1 MRYFIK
7 PLAWFFLLVLAAAA
21 LAYAAAGFNE
31 KELDELAQNEMGGS
45 YLSTQYG
52 VISYSRVGAKDAPA
66 VILVHGFSTPKFVWE
81 PITPFLVAAG
91 YQVIAFDHLGR
102 GFSERPQVRYDAQL
116 YRSELAD
123 LIDGLQIK
131 KPLALVG
138 YSMGGANVVD
148 YAALYPE
155 QVKQLI
161 LIAPAGY
168 MGANKAVGLL
178 RAPVIGEWFAR
189 VFGNMYSGAAIKAAV
204 DDGFAPPNMLN
215 DFQQQASFSGYTDA
229 LLSTVRYYP
238 MGDFAHRYRS
248 IGEAGIPVSAIW
260 GTDDAVVPF
269 AGVASMA
276 RDVPQ
281 LKVHKIEGGKHNMT
295 YVKPQEVAREMLLAL
310 EKYKKLP

>member
-123 LIDGLQIK
+123 LIDGLQI
-131 KPLALVG
+131 
-138 YSMGGANVVD
+138 
-148 YAALYPE
+148 
-155 QVKQLI
+155 
-161 LIAPAGY
+161 
-168 MGANKAVGLL
+168 
-178 RAPVIGEWFAR
+178 
-189 VFGNMYSGAAIKAAV
+189 
-204 DDGFAPPNMLN
+204 
-215 DFQQQASFSGYTDA
+215 
-229 LLSTVRYYP
+229 
-238 MGDFAHRYRS
+238 
-248 IGEAGIPVSAIW
+248 
-260 GTDDAVVPF
+260 
-269 AGVASMA
+269 
-276 RDVPQ
+276 
-281 LKVHKIEGGKHNMT
+281 
-295 YVKPQEVAREMLLAL
+295 
-310 EKYKKLP
+310 